1 MESFVPPYPKP
12 HRSKLSRLARFG
24 VGWGSWIHT
33 LYEKSYRMKMGEV
46 KLPGMHFFLPNEV
59 GLVNRVMDNP
69 KEFPKHQFLH
79 EILEP
84 LIGDSVFSING
95 EAWKHAR
102 AMVNPAF
109 AHTHITKV
117 FATMDGAALELVERI
132 RTRDLSRPLL
142 IDPFMTHV
150 TADIIFRT
158 ILSDKL
164 SEEEALR
171 IYGAFERYQK
181 YVQPSMILR
190 SYGLPVGYYKR
201 KLLKAAKE
209 IHDVFTPPIKARH
222 AAFHAGE
229 EGPDDILKTLMEAK
243 HPVTGA
249 PFTYKELVDQVAI
262 IFLAGH
268 ETSASALTWAL
279 YLLASCPHIQEA
291 VRQEAAA
298 SAMGEVASIRQLERT
313 KDVFRE
319 TMRLYPPVSFL
330 MRQVAEPME
339 MRGKPLKPDD
349 LLVVS
354 PWLVQ
359 RNEDNFPCPH
369 AFQPERFTDPAQQEA
384 CRHAYL
390 PFGKGPRI
398 CIGAGFAQQE
408 AVLILARMV
417 EAFEL
422 SVPEGEKPEPVYRLT
437 LRPKHGIR
445 LTLKARHPIAH

>member
-1 MESFVPPYPKP
+1 MEHFVPPYPKP
-12 HRSKLSRLARFG
+12 HRSKLGRLARFG

-59 GLVNRVMDNP
+59 SLVAQVMDDP
-69 KEFPKHQFLH
+69 KQFPKHAFLH

-95 EAWKHAR
+95 DAWKHAR

-109 AHTHITKV
+109 AHTHLSKA
-117 FATMDGAALELVERI
+117 FGTMDEAAREMVARI
-132 RTRDLSRPLL
+132 RTRDLSKKLH
-142 IDPFMTHV
+142 IDPLMTHV

-158 ILSDKL
+158 ILSEKL
-164 SEEEALR
+164 TEEEALR
-171 IYGAFERYQK
+171 IFASFERYQK

-190 SYGLPVGYYKR
+190 SYGLPMGYYKR
-201 KLLKAAKE
+201 KLLKAAAE
-209 IHDVFTPPIKARH
+209 IHAVFAPPIKARH

-229 EGPDDILKTLMEAK
+229 EGPDDILKALLEAK
-243 HPVTGA
+243 HPITGA

-268 ETSASALTWAL
+268 ETSAGALTWAL
-279 YLLASCPHIQEA
+279 YLTASCPHVQATMVAEA
-291 VRQEAAA
+291 HAANLDD
-298 SAMGEVASIRQLERT
+298 SGSIRHMEQT
-313 KDVFRE
+313 KNVFRE
-319 TMRLYPPVSFL
+319 TLRLYPPVSFL
-330 MRQVAEPME
+330 MREVAEPMT
-339 MRGKPLKPDD
+339 MRGKALKPDD

-369 AFQPERFTDPAQQEA
+369 AFQPERFTDPAQQDA
-384 CRHAYL
+384 CKNAYL

-408 AVLILARMV
+408 AVIILARMV

-422 SVPEGEKPEPVYRLT
+422 SVPQGERPEPTYRLT

-445 LTLKARHPIAH
+445 LKLTPR